1 MSRSRHRRRDAT
13 TTRAR
18 RSLPVTTSEVAS
30 CLSRKRKKMSA
41 KDEDEEDPSSSPHQN
56 NKKEDA
62 IVELGDRT
70 AAEGTTMKVAGPVA
84 ATGRPHTAPAGC
96 PTESPAK
103 MEEPEMDA
111 RQNQV
116 VSCEKTTKK
125 TTKRSRILTSTDGIV
140 VGGAGRGG
148 QSARNSGGHSSSS
161 NVLASSYYLYH
172 GHRHTNDGRTCSS
185 SSNPLQDCWSMNHE
199 EEKKYGSRCVNK
211 VSRRDVWRR
220 MRLFTSRTVLFYFAL
235 RLISTH
241 RNANDC
247 YSSPIFALL
256 DPESNYYT

>member
-1 MSRSRHRRRDAT
+1 MNQNHATDTKDTAAARVMMSRSRHRRRDAT

-220 MRLFTSRTVLFYFAL
+220 MRLFTCTIL
-235 RLISTH
+235 R
-241 RNANDC
+241 C
-247 YSSPIFALL
+247 V
-256 DPESNYYT
+256 